1 MCIAIP
7 QRFVQLEPGENMKE
21 GFIPIRGQL
30 AVETSI
36 ALERLSKAKPGETVT
51 YTELNELCGCD
62 VRKRRNIITTPIN
75 KLLSE
80 QSKVFVTE
88 HSKGIRLL
96 KNEEIPSLGFKDIS
110 RIGKIAKRSVRRL
123 AASDYDSLSETAK
136 IAHNTHLTI
145 LSMMNRGATKKSL
158 SLVTEAV
165 EKRTHPL
172 PLGDT
177 LKLFSA

>member
-1 MCIAIP
+1 
-7 QRFVQLEPGENMKE
+7 MKQ

-30 AVETSI
+30 AIETSI

-51 YTELNELCGCD
+51 YKELSELCGCD
-62 VRKRRNIITTPIN
+62 VRKRRDIITTPIN

-80 QSKVFVTE
+80 QSKVFITE
-88 HSKGIRLL
+88 HGKGIRLL
-96 KNEEIPSLGFKDIS
+96 TNEEIPALGFKDIG

-123 AASDYDSLSETAK
+123 AASDYDTLSETAK

-145 LSMMNRGATKKSL
+145 LSMMERGTTKKSL
-158 SLVTEAV
+158 TLVTEAV
-165 EKRTHPL
+165 GKRTHPL

-177 LKLFSA
+177 LKLFSS